1 MEKNER
7 MFESLLE
14 KAEDFG
20 LTSVELVK
28 LRAVDKT
35 AEVVSSIIPYS
46 VAFVL
51 GASFMVFLNLGI
63 AFWLGE
69 ILGQFYYG
77 FFLVAAFYVLMVL
90 MFHFFIHKRMKRY
103 ICDSIIEQLL
113 K

>member
-1 MEKNER
+1 MERNER
-7 MFESLLE
+7 MFETLLE

-20 LTSVELVK
+20 ITSVELVK
-28 LRAVDKT
+28 LKAVDKT
-35 AEVVSSIIPYS
+35 AEVVSSLIPHS

-77 FFLVAAFYVLMVL
+77 FFLVAAFYVLSGVI
-90 MFHFFIHKRMKRY
+90 FHFFIHKKMKRY
-103 ICDSIIEQLL
+103 ICDSIIQQLL